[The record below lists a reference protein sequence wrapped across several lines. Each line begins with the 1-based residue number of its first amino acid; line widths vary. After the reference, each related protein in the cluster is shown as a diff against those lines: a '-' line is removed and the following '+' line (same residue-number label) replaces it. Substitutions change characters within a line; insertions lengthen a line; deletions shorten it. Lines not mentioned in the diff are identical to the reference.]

1 MMPKQVKALVIAAAV
16 LLVLGAVLAVLIL
29 TEPKPEP
36 AAGSVENSSQTGV
49 NAYIIDRKADEVTKV
64 VVSGGE
70 GAFTF
75 TRQTLFTDSGSEYFW
90 TSAELKGVPRDDGTV
105 RNFITN
111 LAGLPA
117 KSVVEEHAE
126 DFEKYGLDTP
136 KASAELAFEDGT
148 AVKMLFGI
156 QNPVDESSVYFRT
169 ADSDTVY
176 LVNYYAVAGVFS
188 DVRRFAALKL
198 TGSYDSGLKNEFEA
212 LKITRPDLEEPIEIV
227 RLEERA
233 GSDEGE
239 TFNTHRFASPITAEV
254 DVTKGRTIIS
264 GVYGLTMNAC
274 EFIEQTPENLEKCGF
289 NDPAATVEF
298 TVGGK
303 EYELTIGGKTEG
315 GYYAV
320 MSGTAGIWSL
330 AEEKAPWVT
339 CEVGD
344 VVSSRPL
351 SPYIYSVESVEV
363 TVPEGTFVFDIDGE
377 NKSFSCGGTALGSD
391 EFRSFYQT
399 LITAVGE
406 ELFTGETDGE
416 PTASVTFRYKSG
428 GSDTLSYYD
437 GGDRKCI
444 VALNG
449 TALYKVRRVYVDMLA
464 GNVEAL
470 LNGGSV
476 RTEF

>member
-16 LLVLGAVLAVLIL
+16 LLALIAALAALIL
-29 TEPKPEP
+29 TEPEP
-36 AAGSVENSSQTGV
+36 QNSGSFAANSAQTGV
-49 NAYIIDRKADEVTKV
+49 NEYIIDRNADEVTKV

-75 TRQTLFTDSGSEYFW
+75 TRQTLHTDAENEYLW

-126 DFEKYGLDTP
+126 NFEKYGLDTP
-136 KASAELAFEDGT
+136 KAAAELTFDDET
-148 AVKMLFGI
+148 AAKMLFGI
-156 QNPVDESSVYFRT
+156 QNPVDSSSVYFRM

-198 TGSYDSGLKNEFEA
+198 TGSYDSGLKNELEA

-227 RLEERA
+227 RLEERG

-239 TFNTHRFASPITAEV
+239 TFNTHRFTSPITAEV
-254 DVTKGRTIIS
+254 DVTKGRAITS

-274 EFIEQTPENLEKCGF
+274 EFIEQTPANLEKCGL
-289 NDPAATVEF
+289 DKPTAIVGF
-298 TVGGK
+298 TIG
-303 EYELTIGGKTEG
+303 ETDYELTIGGKTDG

-330 AEEKAPWVT
+330 AEEKAPWVD
-339 CEVGD
+339 CEVAD

-351 SPYIYSVESVEV
+351 SPYIYSVESVEI
-363 TVPEGTFVFDIDGE
+363 TVPEGAFAFDIDGE
-377 NKSFSCGGTALGSD
+377 NKSFSYGGSALD
-391 EFRSFYQT
+391 AEEFRSFYQT

-406 ELFTGETDGE
+406 ELFTGEPTGE
-416 PTASVTFRYKSG
+416 PEASVMFRYKNG

-449 TALYKVRRVYVDMLA
+449 TALYKVRRVYVETLSENI
-464 GNVEAL
+464 GAL
-470 LNGGSV
+470 LNGEAV